1 MQVVPSQ
8 WAEPFGNVTTEA
20 MMRATAVTASAV
32 GAQPEIVVDGETG
45 FLVSSPRDVNFWT
58 TNLTRLL
65 SNRQL
70 ATKMGNAG
78 RDRAI
83 SKFSENTRNQRF
95 LEIYNRLQTQYT
107 IANLPLNRL
116 LNNNGKTL

>member
-1 MQVVPSQ
+1 
-8 WAEPFGNVTTEA
+8 
-20 MMRATAVTASAV
+20 MMRGTAVIASAV

-45 FLVSSPRDVNFWT
+45 FLVTPEDVNSWT
-58 TNLTRLL
+58 INLSRLL

-70 ATKMGNAG
+70 ATKMGNMG

-95 LEIYNRLQTQYT
+95 LEIYNRLQTQYKA
-107 IANLPLNRL
+107 INSPLEESLVNS
-116 LNNNGKTL
+116 N